1 MTNTEENDKLV
12 GDFRKEKDGFEIKT
26 IKSKMPDVLGENEV
40 LIGTFTEEKVAFD
53 IRIPAPILPKMLF
66 LDDRTKRIES
76 ARRQYEGK
84 YDLTIVT
91 NAKECLRYLCKQ
103 QWNILSLD
111 HDLGGD
117 DFQDPDDVTSGMEVV
132 RYIVKTGWPRRY
144 TIPEIWIHSSN
155 LFAANL
161 MINLLQGRDIKAY
174 SRLFVYGDEKNPWD
188 ATPNHKPEP
197 IVDEWKERFIREKCL
212 CCGFFKAV
220 NNVGQCHECYKR
232 ELIQCG

>member
-1 MTNTEENDKLV
+1 MTVTLEVSRETELLV
-12 GDFRKEKDGFEIKT
+12 GDFVEAK
-26 IKSKMPDVLGENEV
+26 P
-40 LIGTFTEEKVAFD
+40 
-53 IRIPAPILPKMLF
+53 LPKMLF

-103 QWNILSLD
+103 QWDILSLD

-117 DFQDPDDVTSGMEVV
+117 DFQDPDDVTAGMEVV
-132 RYIVKTGWPRRY
+132 RYIVKTGWPRQY

-161 MINLLQGRDIKAY
+161 MINLLQGRDIKAWDRPFEY
-174 SRLFVYGDEKNPWD
+174 DDEKSFWD
-188 ATPNHKPEP
+188 AKPNHKPQAFEDRWGNEMHKLNYATCP
-197 IVDEWKERFIREKCL
+197 S
-212 CCGFFKAV
+212 CGKDNALLDLVFH
-220 NNVGQCHECYKR
+220 QCHDCYKR